1 MSTIAE
7 EPMVPPRKLFP
18 HQSDFV
24 DTVLNP
30 ASKRIICLGANV
42 GLGKSLTL
50 ATLASRFLQAHPA
63 ARVLILCPAGALCD
77 HMREIIHE
85 QGTRAV
91 HVNRY
96 KFREFLD
103 NTTESQ
109 IWPCGFALLMS
120 YEFAR
125 QPDVRDSLVNTQWDL
140 LITDEAHLFT
150 GARGDLFRRLESV
163 ADKVVLAT
171 ASKIQVKLLSKLD
184 VFHVEWKR
192 EQLVG
197 HNGKLLD
204 DGMRPLV
211 HEVSFSLDREE
222 KKLSAI
228 VAELSQDL
236 KAGTS
241 SQRFISKILLQ
252 SFYSS
257 PAALEGFLRRAL
269 ERATLR
275 DDFFTLMEDTDEYS
289 VEASSSELPDQIVDE
304 KVRATMGQ
312 ALLELEDLQRDS
324 KLDAFSQLLDRIK
337 KTSQQDSRVCVITE
351 YVDTLYYLAA
361 DLEERGLEH
370 LALHGGVRDE
380 EREKSFRRFVDTG
393 GIIVATMAFMTE
405 GLGLPEV
412 TDLIFYDLPT
422 NNLLMQKLLGRFD
435 RFGRSKQLHVY
446 LLTDTDNRERCHFE
460 SLGLP
465 ERTR

>member
-1 MSTIAE
+1 MSTIDE
-7 EPMVPPRKLFP
+7 EPMVPPRKLFR

-42 GLGKSLTL
+42 GLGKTLTL
-50 ATLASRFLQAHPA
+50 AALASRFLQSHPA
-63 ARVLILCPAGALCD
+63 TRVLILCPAGALCD

-85 QGTRAV
+85 QGSKAV
-91 HVNRY
+91 HVSRY

-125 QPDVRDSLVNTQWDL
+125 QSDVRDSLVNTQWDL
-140 LITDEAHLFT
+140 LITDEAHLLT
-150 GARGDLFRRLESV
+150 GARGDLFRRLELV

-171 ASKIQVKLLSKLD
+171 ASKFPVDLLSKRD

-204 DGMRPLV
+204 DGMRPLI
-211 HEVSFSLDREE
+211 HEVYFSLDREE
-222 KKLSAI
+222 KKLSAS
-228 VAELSQDL
+228 VTELCQAF

-241 SQRFISKILLQ
+241 SQRFFLKILLQ

-257 PAALEGFLRRAL
+257 PVALEGFLRRAL
-269 ERATLR
+269 ERVTLR
-275 DDFFTLMEDTDEYS
+275 DNFFTPMEDTDEYS
-289 VEASSSELPDQIVDE
+289 IEASSSELRDQIVDE

-312 ALLELEDLQRDS
+312 AILELEDLQRDS
-324 KLDAFSQLLDRIK
+324 KLVAFSQLLDKIIGS
-337 KTSQQDSRVCVITE
+337 SQQDSRVCVITE

-370 LALHGGVRDE
+370 LTLHGGVRDE

-393 GIIVATMAFMTE
+393 GILVATMALMTE

-412 TDLIFYDLPT
+412 TDLIFYDLPA
-422 NNLLMQKLLGRFD
+422 NDLLMQRLLGRFD

-446 LLTDTDNRERCHFE
+446 VLKNPENREQCNFE
-460 SLGLP
+460 SLRLP

>member
-1 MSTIAE
+1 
-7 EPMVPPRKLFP
+7 MVPPRKLFP

-24 DTVLNP
+24 DTVMNT
-30 ASKRIICLGANV
+30 ASKRIICLSTNV
-42 GLGKSLTL
+42 GLGKTFTL
-50 ATLASRFLQAHPA
+50 AALASRFLQAHPVT
-63 ARVLILCPAGALCD
+63 RVLILCPAGALCN
-77 HMREIIHE
+77 HMRGIIHE
-85 QGTRAV
+85 QGSTAV

-96 KFREFLD
+96 KFRELLD
-103 NTTESQ
+103 NTTEFQ
-109 IWPCGFALLMS
+109 IWPCGLVLLMS
-120 YEFAR
+120 YAFAR
-125 QPDVRDSLVNTQWDL
+125 QPDVRDSLLNTQWDL
-140 LITDEAHLFT
+140 LITDEAHYLT
-150 GARGDLFRRLESV
+150 GAQGDLFRRLESV
-163 ADKVVLAT
+163 ADKIVLAT
-171 ASKIQVKLLSKLD
+171 AGKIQGDLLAERD

-222 KKLSAI
+222 KKLSAS
-228 VAELSQDL
+228 VAELFQKL
-236 KAGTS
+236 EAGTL
-241 SQRFISKILLQ
+241 SQRFVSKILLQ

-257 PAALEGFLRRAL
+257 PVALEGFLRRAL

-289 VEASSSELPDQIVDE
+289 VEASSSELRYQIVDE
-304 KVRATMGQ
+304 KIRTTMGQ
-312 ALLELEDLQRDS
+312 ALSGLEDLQRDS
-324 KLDAFSQLLDRIK
+324 KLDAFSQLVNKITGSSQRGSRI
-337 KTSQQDSRVCVITE
+337 CVITA

-370 LALHGGVRDE
+370 LTLHGEVRDE

-393 GIIVATMAFMTE
+393 GILVATMALMTE

-422 NNLLMQKLLGRFD
+422 NDLLMQRLLGRFD

-446 LLTDTDNRERCHFE
+446 MLTNTENRERCNFE
-460 SLGLP
+460 SLCLP
-465 ERTR
+465 ERNR